1 MYYHNHTQAQYIYT
15 HDALS
20 EYIICGDTSITTKGM
35 RDRMNSLG
43 KVSGGMSG
51 YGKQLKVCYDCSGC
65 SI

>member
-1 MYYHNHTQAQYIYT
+1 MLYHYHTQAQYIYT

-43 KVSGGMSG
+43 KVSGGVSG
-51 YGKQLKVCYDCSGC
+51 YGKQLKVRCDFSDCS
-65 SI
+65 I